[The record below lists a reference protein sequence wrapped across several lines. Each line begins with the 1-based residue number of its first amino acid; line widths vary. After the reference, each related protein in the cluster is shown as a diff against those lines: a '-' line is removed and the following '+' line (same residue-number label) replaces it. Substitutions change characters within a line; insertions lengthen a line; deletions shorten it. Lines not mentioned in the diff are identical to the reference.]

1 MKDKYIQGI
10 YNEYAGLL
18 DQKLAD
24 LHILLRN
31 PVGVG
36 EHGSISDE
44 IKTKIVEID
53 RYQSLVNTLK
63 VLFEPSSEGDGPT
76 SSAGDRS

>member
-1 MKDKYIQGI
+1 MKEKYIQGI

-24 LHILLRN
+24 LKVMLES

-36 EHGSISDE
+36 EHGGISDE
-44 IKTKIVEID
+44 IKAKIKEID
-53 RYQSLVNTLK
+53 NYQSLVDT
-63 VLFEPSSEGDGPT
+63 VRRLFSPSAATEGEAAPE
-76 SSAGDRS
+76 

>member
-1 MKDKYIQGI
+1 MKEKYIQGI

-24 LHILLRN
+24 LKVMLESS
-31 PVGVG
+31 VGVG

-44 IKTKIVEID
+44 IKAKIKEID
-53 RYQSLVNTLK
+53 HYQS
-63 VLFEPSSEGDGPT
+63 P
-76 SSAGDRS
+76 R